1 MPILRNAI
9 KQVRKDKKRAIA
21 NLKLRAD
28 MQTLLKK
35 TRKAVASKEKGAEE
49 MVVKLQQSL
58 DKAVK
63 RNILKRNAASRTLS
77 RVFAKKNV
85 K

>member
-9 KQVRKDKKRAIA
+9 KQVRKDKKRTET
-21 NLKLRAD
+21 NLMISSDL
-28 MQTLLKK
+28 QTLLKK
-35 TRKAVASKEKGAEE
+35 TRKAIAAKDKAADE
-49 MVVKLQQSL
+49 MIAKLQQSL

-63 RNILKRNAASRTLS
+63 RNILKKNNAARTLS
-77 RVFAKKNV
+77 RIFAKKNA